1 MPQGKRG
8 GLHFLNPKVLLR
20 CGYGLQTGCCA
31 TSLRTCMHSEEAEA
45 LIHNTG
51 MYLVHC

>member
-1 MPQGKRG
+1 MPQGERG
-8 GLHFLNPKVLLR
+8 GLHFLKPKALLR

-45 LIHNTG
+45 LIRNRG
-51 MYLVHC
+51 MYSVHC